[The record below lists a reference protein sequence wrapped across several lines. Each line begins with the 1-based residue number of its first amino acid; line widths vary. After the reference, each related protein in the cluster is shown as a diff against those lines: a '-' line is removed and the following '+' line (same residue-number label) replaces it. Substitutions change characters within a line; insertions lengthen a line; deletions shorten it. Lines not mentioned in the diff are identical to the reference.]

1 MKTDDILQLTESYSS
16 SVPAE
21 GIEETLDLNR
31 IMQALARKWWIILGV
46 TGLAMAAAGT
56 KVISSTPESVGK
68 VEILVRSGSAESDVI
83 ANIPET
89 LSNNNGVTPK
99 VITVDEDLLKILKSP
114 KVLAPVVAKV
124 QSTYPELCGIP
135 EGFSGNATDL
145 SDLCY
150 QGLSSRLTVEALD
163 DALDENSAIVRATFE
178 DVNPQAVEA
187 VLTQLSQAY
196 LDYSLATKQADIRRG
211 IEFVVQKLPDL
222 RQKVE
227 VLQTQLQNLRQQN
240 DVIDPASRATQLA
253 EQITT
258 FSQSQLEVEVQ
269 LSQAKAIAN
278 DLTQQLQSN
287 EQASSLALSQNT
299 RYQSLL
305 NALLDLDSQIAEA
318 STLYLDSSPD
328 MQVLKEQRQNLLSLL
343 ASEGQ
348 QSQRELANQINELET
363 QDQALKQTLQGLNA
377 DVGQLTGVTR
387 SYDEIQ
393 RELGVASENLNQF
406 IAKREALEIDAAQR
420 EIPWEIVTPP
430 TAPQL
435 ASTSL
440 LKYLLLGGTLGL
452 LLGIGIALLVNES
465 SGVIYSEEELKRST
479 RLPILGSIPN
489 YAMTDEFSFERTGE
503 RTGSASRQ
511 YASIGTERSGLGENG
526 SGDSGDSGGSGLNG
540 SGTSPR
546 PFGHAAAIPTYAQD
560 PFVESF
566 RSLYANLRLLGS
578 TEPIRSVAISSVMAG
593 EGKSTVALHLA
604 EAAAAMGKRVLLID
618 GDLRNPQ
625 IHHYL
630 ELSNEKGLTNLF
642 SGESN
647 PAIIQRFSPEPNLY
661 VIAAGSASF
670 DPTRLFSSR
679 SMKRFA
685 KKVEARFDLVIYDTP
700 PLLGQSDAY
709 LIADNT
715 DGMLLVT
722 RPGKLKQPLLD
733 KAMEQLRIVDIHM
746 LGLVTREA

>member
-1 MKTDDILQLTESYSS
+1 MQL
-16 SVPAE
+16 
-21 GIEETLDLNR
+21 D
-31 IMQALARKWWIILGV
+31 
-46 TGLAMAAAGT
+46 
-56 KVISSTPESVGK
+56 
-68 VEILVRSGSAESDVI
+68 
-83 ANIPET
+83 
-89 LSNNNGVTPK
+89 
-99 VITVDEDLLKILKSP
+99 
-114 KVLAPVVAKV
+114 
-124 QSTYPELCGIP
+124 
-135 EGFSGNATDL
+135 
-145 SDLCY
+145 
-150 QGLSSRLTVEALD
+150 
-163 DALDENSAIVRATFE
+163 
-178 DVNPQAVEA
+178 
-187 VLTQLSQAY
+187 
-196 LDYSLATKQADIRRG
+196 
-211 IEFVVQKLPDL
+211 
-222 RQKVE
+222 
-227 VLQTQLQNLRQQN
+227 
-240 DVIDPASRATQLA
+240 
-253 EQITT
+253 
-258 FSQSQLEVEVQ
+258 VEVQ
-269 LSQAKAIAN
+269 LSQAKVIAN

-287 EQASSLALSQNT
+287 EQASSSALSQNT

-305 NALLDLDSQIAEA
+305 NALLELDSQIAEV

-387 SYDEIQ
+387 SYDDIQ
-393 RELGVASENLNQF
+393 RELAIASENLNQF

-420 EIPWEIVTPP
+420 EIPWEIITPP
-430 TAPQL
+430 TASQL
-435 ASTSL
+435 APTSL
-440 LKYLLLGGTLGL
+440 SQPLLLGGTLGL
-452 LLGIGIALLVNES
+452 LLGTGIVLLVNSS

-489 YAMTDEFSFERTGE
+489 YTMTDEFSFE

-511 YASIGTERSGLGENG
+511 YASIGAERSGLGENG
-526 SGDSGDSGGSGLNG
+526 AGNSGGFGPNG
-540 SGTSPR
+540 NGTSPR

-685 KKVEARFDLVIYDTP
+685 KKVEARFDLVIYDAP

-733 KAMEQLRIVDIHM
+733 KAMEQLRIADIHM

>member
-1 MKTDDILQLTESYSS
+1 MKTDDILQLTESDSS

-21 GIEETLDLNR
+21 GIDLNQV
-31 IMQALARKWWIILGV
+31 MQALARKWWIILGV
-46 TGLAMAAAGT
+46 TGLSMAAAGT
-56 KVISSTPESVGK
+56 KVISSTPESVGN
-68 VEILVRSGSAESDVI
+68 VEILVRSGSAETDVI

-89 LSNNNGVTPK
+89 LSNGVPLK
-99 VITVDEDLLKILKSP
+99 AITVTEDLLKILKSP

-124 QSTYPELCGIP
+124 QSTYPEICGIP
-135 EGFSGNATDL
+135 EGLSGEATDL

-150 QGLSSRLTVEALD
+150 QRLSSRLKVEAID
-163 DALDENSAIVRATFE
+163 KDSAIVRVTFE
-178 DVNPQAVEA
+178 DENPQAIEA

-196 LDYSLATKQADIRRG
+196 LDYSLETKQADIRRG

-393 RELGVASENLNQF
+393 RELAVASENLNQF

-420 EIPWEIVTPP
+420 EIPWEIITPP
-430 TAPQL
+430 TASRL
-435 ASTSL
+435 APTSL
-440 LKYLLLGGTLGL
+440 SQPLLLGGTLGL
-452 LLGIGIALLVNES
+452 LLGTGIVLLVNSS

-489 YAMTDEFSFERTGE
+489 YTMTDEFSSERMGE

-511 YASIGTERSGLGENG
+511 YASIGAERSGLGENG
-526 SGDSGDSGGSGLNG
+526 AGNSGGFGPNG
-540 SGTSPR
+540 NGTSPR
-546 PFGHAAAIPTYAQD
+546 PFSHAAAIPTYAQD

-642 SGESN
+642 SGDSN
-647 PAIIQRFSPEPNLY
+647 PAIVQRFSPEPNLY

-733 KAMEQLRIVDIHM
+733 KAMEQLRIADIHM